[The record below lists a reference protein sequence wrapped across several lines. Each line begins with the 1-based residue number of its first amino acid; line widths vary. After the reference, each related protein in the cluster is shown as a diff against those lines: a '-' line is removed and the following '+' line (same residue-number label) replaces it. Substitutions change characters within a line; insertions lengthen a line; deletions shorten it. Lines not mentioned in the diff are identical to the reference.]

1 MKYTNPILVSDFSDP
16 DVIRDGEDFY
26 MVSSSFN
33 FNPGLPVLHS
43 RNLVEWELIGHI
55 IDELPL
61 GEYKEFVHGGGVW
74 APALRKHDGVF
85 YCTYPLYGH
94 GIWVS
99 KAEDIRGPWSKPW
112 CLYPYEGAEDPCPIW
127 TDDGKCYLAIGF
139 AKSKAGFNSQIAVLE
154 VAPDLSRTLSEN
166 YTVVY
171 DGHNDNPCIEGPK
184 FYKHGDY
191 YYIYCPAGGVKH
203 GWQTALRSK
212 NIYGPYESKIVMM
225 RHDGNI
231 NGPHQGALV
240 DLPDGGWAFIHFCD
254 KDAYGRITYLQ
265 PAKWINDWCIC
276 GEITDELISGTPVE
290 FGDYPVDIETGDDIS
305 YSDDFGDGL
314 SPVWQT
320 PAVCGKDWYKI
331 SDGLRI
337 CADECNVYN
346 RGRMLTQRFSAYNF
360 TAETRVDVSAM
371 SGGYAALAVI
381 GLSSYSLCI
390 SRGLAELRIDNEGKE
405 EVVWTKKLRRN
416 ASAAKLTVEVYRSV
430 LGQAKVKFYVDGIG
444 VPVSLNAVKGRWV
457 GARLALY
464 ANGRGEAQFK
474 YFRLTRGVKSLNS
487 VPIYA
492 VGKNKE

>member
-1 MKYTNPILVSDFSDP
+1 MKYTNPILASDFSDP

-43 RNLVEWELIGHI
+43 KNLVEWELIGHI

-61 GEYKEFVHGGGVW
+61 DEYKQFVHGGGVW
-74 APALRKHDGVF
+74 APAIRKHGGTY

-99 KAEDIRGPWSKPW
+99 KTDDIRGKWSKPW
-112 CLYPYEGAEDPCPIW
+112 CIFPFAGAEDPCPIW
-127 TDDGKCYLAIGF
+127 TDDGRCYLAIGF

-154 VAPDLSRTLSEN
+154 VKPDLSETVSEN
-166 YTVVY
+166 YAIVY

-212 NIYGPYESKIVMM
+212 NIYGPYESKIVLM
-225 RHDGNI
+225 RHDSSI

-240 DLPDGGWAFIHFCD
+240 DLPDGGWAFVHFCD

-265 PAKWINDWCIC
+265 PAKWIDDWCIC
-276 GEITDELISGTPVE
+276 GNVTDERISGTPVE
-290 FGDYPVDIETGDDIS
+290 FGDYPVDIKTGYTIP
-305 YSDDFGDGL
+305 YSDDFKNGV

-320 PAVCGKDWYKI
+320 PAVCGSDWYKAQN
-331 SDGLRI
+331 GLRI
-337 CADECNVYN
+337 SADEQGIYN
-346 RGRMLTQRFSAYNF
+346 RERMLTQRFSAYDF
-360 TAETRVDVSAM
+360 TAETEADVSAM
-371 SGGYAALAVI
+371 EEGYAALAVI
-381 GLSSYSLCI
+381 GFSSYSLCL

-405 EVVWTKKLRRN
+405 EVVWSKKLDKDKT
-416 ASAAKLTVEVYRSV
+416 AAKLGVEVYRNIVELSK
-430 LGQAKVKFYVDGIG
+430 LTFYIDGEKIPVDM
-444 VPVSLNAVKGRWV
+444 NAAKGRWV
-457 GARLALY
+457 GARVALY
-464 ANGRGEAQFK
+464 ANGRGEAEFK
-474 YFRLTRGVKSLNS
+474 YFNLGYELKSRRS
-487 VPIYA
+487 IPIFSA
-492 VGKNKE
+492 GKKI